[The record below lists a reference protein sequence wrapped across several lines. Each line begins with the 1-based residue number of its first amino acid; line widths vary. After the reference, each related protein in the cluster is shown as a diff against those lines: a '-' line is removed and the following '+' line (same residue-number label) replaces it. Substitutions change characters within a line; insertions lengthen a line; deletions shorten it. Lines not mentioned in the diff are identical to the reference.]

1 MVEVKYF
8 NDYKKIYIMNDKK
21 EVIRIILI
29 STINNIIKA
38 I

>member
-21 EVIRIILI
+21 EVIKIILI

>member
-8 NDYKKIYIMNDKK
+8 NDYKKIYIMNDKN
-21 EVIRIILI
+21 EVIKIILI
-29 STINNIIKA
+29 GTIDNIIKA